1 MTRVSRRLAFL
12 VILAILPLHA
22 AHAGDVKVS
31 GLAYGDYYW
40 LASSHDDATDNSHG
54 LWFRRLDVT
63 VDGDLNE
70 SFSTRVRLEADSPG
84 DFLEKAKLE
93 PFVKDLWLRWE
104 SGAHGVVFGLS
115 PTPTWSVIE
124 KTWGYRMVEKTPADL
139 FNLGS
144 SRDIGLAAQGSFGE
158 GELVRYHAMVGNGNS
173 TSSETDLGKRAMLSI
188 GLYPTENLILEAYG
202 DLTEWDDGPTRVTM
216 QAFAAYVT
224 DAMRF
229 GLQFIRQSRYV
240 AELDLEVASAF
251 GVVRVTDSISIL
263 ARYDRTL
270 DPIPGASKISYV
282 PFADDAQLNFV
293 LLGLDLSPHESVK
306 IVPNVEA
313 VFYSDVPAGTSL
325 DTDLV
330 ARLTVF
336 WKF

>member
-1 MTRVSRRLAFL
+1 MTRVSRRLTF
-12 VILAILPLHA
+12 VVTLASVPLHA

-31 GLAYGDYYW
+31 GLTFGDYYW

-54 LWFRRLDVT
+54 MWFRRLYVT
-63 VDGDLNE
+63 VDGDL
-70 SFSTRVRLEADSPG
+70 SDDFSARVRVEANSPG
-84 DFLEKAKLE
+84 NFLDKAKLE
-93 PFVKDLWLRWE
+93 PFVKDLWLRWKP
-104 SGAHGVVFGLS
+104 GAHGVLFGLS

-139 FNLGS
+139 FKLGS
-144 SRDIGLAAQGSFGE
+144 SRDIGLAVQGSFGE
-158 GELVRYHAMVGNGNS
+158 GKLVRYHAMVGNGNS
-173 TSSETDLGKRAMLSI
+173 TSSETDRGKKAMLSI
-188 GLYPTENLILEAYG
+188 GLYPTEDLVLEAYG
-202 DLTEWDDGPTRVTM
+202 DLTEWDGGPTRVTM

-229 GLQFIRQSRYV
+229 GLQFIRQSRDV

-251 GVVRVTDSISIL
+251 GVLRVNDNISIL

-270 DPIPGASKISYV
+270 DPIPGASKIAYV
-282 PFADDAQLNFV
+282 PFADDAQLNFI
-293 LLGLDLSPHESVK
+293 LLGLDFSPHASVK

-313 VFYSDVPAGTSL
+313 VFYSDVPEGTSL
-325 DTDLV
+325 DPDLV